1 MTATSAFWDKIAD
14 KYAATPIK
22 NQASY
27 DYTLNR
33 TKHYLG
39 KDDTVLELGC
49 GTGSTALEL
58 AGLVP
63 HIAAT
68 DISAGMLQKAQ
79 TKLDASQISNVAFAQ
94 ADTAGS
100 PTGPFDVVMAFNLL
114 HLVPD
119 LDRALADIAK
129 RVRPGGYFI
138 SKTFCMPE
146 RVNAMSLMITFAL
159 PLMQAFGKAPQLT
172 KFKAAELD
180 RAITRAGFSLIETG
194 QGPTK
199 DPRRFLVARRD
210 G

>member
-39 KDDTVLELGC
+39 KDETVLELGC

-58 AGLVP
+58 AGLVS

-79 TKLDASQISNVAFAQ
+79 SKLDASQISNVAFAQ

-100 PTGPFDVVMAFNLL
+100 STGPFDVLMAFNLL

-119 LDRALADIAK
+119 LDQALADIAQ

-146 RVNAMSLMITFAL
+146 RVKAMSLMITFGL
-159 PLMQAFGKAPQLT
+159 PLMQVFGKAPHLT

-194 QGPTK
+194 KGPTK